1 MRNIFIA
8 GNWKMNKDA
17 PQTEQFCAQLQNHLQ
32 KQDFGRV
39 KAIVAPVN
47 PFLSQANS
55 ILKSAGVA
63 AQDVSAHS
71 QGAFTGEVS
80 ASQLASLGIKYCIIG
95 HSERR
100 QYHGES
106 DALVNEKLMKL
117 RENRITPIVCIGE
130 TLEQREQG
138 KTQEVVISQLEGCFQ
153 DVELQNGEEVLIA
166 YEPVWA
172 IGTGKTATSAQA
184 QEVHAQIRAWLQNR
198 FTEEVAQ
205 KMHILYG
212 GSAKPENIGEL
223 LRQNDID
230 GGLIG
235 GASLQIESFCAMLD
249 IALETGG
256 GN

>member
-17 PQTEQFCAQLQNHLQ
+17 SQTEQFCTHLESHLR
-32 KQDFGRV
+32 KRDFGRV
-39 KAIVAPVN
+39 KAVIAPVH
-47 PFLSQANS
+47 PFLAAAKS
-55 ILKSAGVA
+55 ILRSGGIS
-63 AQDVSAHS
+63 AQDVSAHP

-80 ASQLASLGIKYCIIG
+80 AAQLASLGISHCIIG

-106 DALVNEKLMKL
+106 DALVREKLLRL
-117 RENRITPIVCIGE
+117 RENRIIPIVCIGE
-130 TLEQREQG
+130 TLQQREDG
-138 KTQEVVISQLEGCFQ
+138 KTCEVVLSQLQGCFEGI
-153 DVELQNGEEVLIA
+153 ELQSGEEVLIA

-184 QEVHAQIRAWLQNR
+184 QKVHGNIRAWLKER
-198 FTEEVAQ
+198 YGEELAQ

-223 LRQNDID
+223 LSQPDID

-249 IALETGG
+249 IALEKAG

>member
-17 PQTEQFCAQLQNHLQ
+17 SQTQQFCTQLESHLQ
-32 KQDFGRV
+32 ERDFGRV
-39 KAIVAPVN
+39 KAIVAPVH
-47 PFLSQANS
+47 PFLAAAEG
-55 ILKSAGVA
+55 ILRSAGVA
-63 AQDVSAHS
+63 AQDVSANP

-80 ASQLASLGIKYCIIG
+80 ASQLASLGISHCIIG

-106 DALVNEKLMKL
+106 DELVREKLLRL
-117 RENRITPIVCIGE
+117 RENRIIPIVCIGE
-130 TLEQREQG
+130 TLLQREDGQ
-138 KTQEVVISQLEGCFQ
+138 TREVVLAQLEGCFEG
-153 DVELQNGEEVLIA
+153 VELASGEEVLIA

-184 QEVHAQIRAWLQNR
+184 QEVHAEIRAWLKER
-198 FTEEVAQ
+198 YGEELAQ

-223 LRQNDID
+223 LEQPDID

-249 IALETGG
+249 IALQNG

>member
-17 PQTEQFCAQLQNHLQ
+17 SQTEQFCAQLQNHLQ

-39 KAIVAPVN
+39 KAIVAPVY
-47 PFLSQANS
+47 PFLYQVNS

-71 QGAFTGEVS
+71 QGAYTGEVS
-80 ASQLASLGIKYCIIG
+80 ASQLASLGVSYCIIG

-100 QYHGES
+100 QYHKES

-117 RENRITPIVCIGE
+117 RENRIIPIVCIGE

-153 DVELQNGEEVLIA
+153 DVELHSGEEILIA

-198 FTEEVAQ
+198 FTEEIAQ

-223 LRQNDID
+223 LRQPDID